1 MKIAGRGLL
10 WEQVDEEAEGVGTND
25 DHHHTSGRIQCTCNR
40 GYLLSFMMIAL

>member
-10 WEQVDEEAEGVGTND
+10 WEQVDEEAEGVATND
-25 DHHHTSGRIQCTCNR
+25 DHHTSGRIQCTCNR